1 MEEEQEEF
9 EDTLDNLGITI
20 GGFYSFDNLNNYLE
34 IAESVDNVDAKIL
47 ECIELARTYNQRE
60 FLVNKPQKDYSR
72 LTTLS
77 KEF

>member
-9 EDTLDNLGITI
+9 EDTLDNLSITI
-20 GGFYSFDNLNNYLE
+20 GGFHTFDNLTNYLE
-34 IAESVDNVDAKIL
+34 IAESVDNVDAKIQ
-47 ECIELARTYNQRE
+47 ECIELSRTYNQRE

-72 LTTLS
+72 LANLG